1 MYFHITISKIK
12 LKTSQTFCSSSS
24 SSSNNLPPSARLL
37 PNSLPVTSSLRS
49 EQVSSLRSEQA
60 ASLRSEQG
68 TTQSEGLSSL
78 RSEPPKLAHRLS
90 LEQQQMTARCEARHS
105 LEQQQQQQQ
114 YKQELVAD
122 NNGAQHQQHQPQHA
136 LLGEGRLSQSG
147 GDHHHSEARLSLE
160 HAQSLAEQALRLEQE
175 RRLGHDRKQQDQ
187 RQEQLR
193 REDQRQE
200 QLRREAA
207 VDSKAALHRRFSEA
221 DHTRLSRLQGD
232 LT

>member
-1 MYFHITISKIK
+1 
-12 LKTSQTFCSSSS
+12 
-24 SSSNNLPPSARLL
+24 
-37 PNSLPVTSSLRS
+37 
-49 EQVSSLRSEQA
+49 
-60 ASLRSEQG
+60 
-68 TTQSEGLSSL
+68 
-78 RSEPPKLAHRLS
+78 
-90 LEQQQMTARCEARHS
+90 MTARCEARHS
-105 LEQQQQQQQ
+105 LEQQQ

-122 NNGAQHQQHQPQHA
+122 NNGAQHQQHQNQQHA
-136 LLGEGRLSQSG
+136 LRGEGRLSLEQSG
-147 GDHHHSEARLSLE
+147 ADHHHSEARLSLE

-221 DHTRLSRLQGD
+221 DHTRLGRLQGN

>member
-1 MYFHITISKIK
+1 M
-12 LKTSQTFCSSSS
+12 
-24 SSSNNLPPSARLL
+24 
-37 PNSLPVTSSLRS
+37 PNSLPVTG
-49 EQVSSLRSEQA
+49 SLRSEQA

-90 LEQQQMTARCEARHS
+90 LEQQQMTGRHS
-105 LEQQQQQQQ
+105 LEQQQ
-114 YKQELVAD
+114 YKQELAPD
-122 NNGAQHQQHQPQHA
+122 NNGTQHQQHA
-136 LLGEGRLSQSG
+136 LRGEGRLSLEQSG
-147 GDHHHSEARLSLE
+147 ADHHHSEARLSLE